1 MAAKPL
7 GDAADFYRLRVTRLD
22 DSQMPDLEWRDDV
35 LWRRPRT
42 PQPEEY
48 VVYRVEAVDVDD
60 DEKVTP
66 LASFGTVAEAH
77 DALDAAQADL
87 EELSRAKFE
96 ERYFPA
102 DE

>member
-1 MAAKPL
+1 MAARAL
-7 GDAADFYRLRVTRLD
+7 GDASDFYRLRVTRFD
-22 DSQMPDLEWRDDV
+22 DAGEPDLEWRDDV

-60 DEKVTP
+60 DTNVVP
-66 LASFGTVAEAH
+66 LGSFASAAEAH
-77 DALDAAQADL
+77 DALDAAQQDL
-87 EELSRAKFE
+87 EELSRAQFE

-102 DE
+102 EP